1 MGSHSRGWR
10 TTEYSVPRLES
21 SSLGNLLHEELRNEH
36 VCFHIQSPGKL
47 SLRGQSGRS
56 MYSLFRMEKRDA
68 VYCVNKITTHSYPVN
83 SHVVQYN
90 NRIRRLWN
98 ELENRKSDHVG
109 VIEGIEERLNDK
121 YENISKCGQRP
132 SIKACRVV
140 STSLDLWLL
149 P

>member
-1 MGSHSRGWR
+1 
-10 TTEYSVPRLES
+10 
-21 SSLGNLLHEELRNEH
+21 
-36 VCFHIQSPGKL
+36 
-47 SLRGQSGRS
+47 

-90 NRIRRLWN
+90 NRIRRLGN
-98 ELENRKSDHVG
+98 EVENEAENEVENRKSDHVG
-109 VIEGIEERLNDK
+109 VVEGIEERLNDK

-140 STSLDLWLL
+140 STSLDL
-149 P
+149 

>member
-1 MGSHSRGWR
+1 
-10 TTEYSVPRLES
+10 
-21 SSLGNLLHEELRNEH
+21 
-36 VCFHIQSPGKL
+36 
-47 SLRGQSGRS
+47 

-68 VYCVNKITTHSYPVN
+68 VCCVNKITTHSYPVN

-98 ELENRKSDHVG
+98 EVENRKSDHVG

-140 STSLDLWLL
+140 STSLDL
-149 P
+149 